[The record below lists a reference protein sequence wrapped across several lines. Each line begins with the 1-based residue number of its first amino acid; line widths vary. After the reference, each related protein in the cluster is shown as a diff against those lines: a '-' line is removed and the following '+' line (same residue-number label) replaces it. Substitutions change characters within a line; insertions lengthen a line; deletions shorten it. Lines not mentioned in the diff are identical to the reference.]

1 MTKVEITDKM
11 RKHEILG
18 PDDYF
23 PATGDDRHQKSK
35 QGCLGDVP
43 QVQTGADIE
52 KLPAQ
57 TSTPAVRRNGNPDDE
72 LRIRNMDTHRRARK
86 NDSIDATENASTHH
100 TNEKKIQKDCET
112 KKTRPTKKK
121 TLTTWVALVTKV
133 KMDKAQSLTTTRT
146 ATYHLKT
153 IPTKKLTTVIEEE
166 EEDLIEYTKRST
178 DEAMEKMEN
187 FEDSLLEQD
196 SQKNEMETGAESG
209 NITE

>member
-1 MTKVEITDKM
+1 MTAFTNMRFADDVFLFASSKEQLQKLLCEFKSQSSDIRKEIEIDDIKVEITDKR

-23 PATGDDRHQKSK
+23 PATGDDRNQKSK

-43 QVQTGADIE
+43 LVQTGADIE

-100 TNEKKIQKDCET
+100 TNEKKIQKDRET
-112 KKTRPTKKK
+112 KKRDQRRKIHQR
-121 TLTTWVALVTKV
+121 L
-133 KMDKAQSLTTTRT
+133 
-146 ATYHLKT
+146 
-153 IPTKKLTTVIEEE
+153 
-166 EEDLIEYTKRST
+166 
-178 DEAMEKMEN
+178 
-187 FEDSLLEQD
+187 
-196 SQKNEMETGAESG
+196 G
-209 NITE
+209 